1 MEIDKTATG
10 RMELYS
16 RFRIGQTPARAA
28 ASHSAQAQ
36 NADASRMDT
45 VSVSDEAMLRT
56 EAYRAAMN
64 APDVRQDK
72 IDALRGRIADG
83 TYRID
88 SRRIAAG
95 MLGMEKVMLTR

>member
-36 NADASRMDT
+36 NADASRFPSPMKPCC
-45 VSVSDEAMLRT
+45 
-56 EAYRAAMN
+56 
-64 APDVRQDK
+64 APRHIVPP
-72 IDALRGRIADG
+72 
-83 TYRID
+83 
-88 SRRIAAG
+88 
-95 MLGMEKVMLTR
+95 

>member
-36 NADASRMDT
+36 NSDASRMDT

-95 MLGMEKVMLTR
+95 MLGMEKAMLTR